1 MIRTASVSRRLVLP
15 RRRLLPS
22 PAHPTAL
29 EVPMKKRTL
38 SRIMAASSQAAAAT
52 SLKKRD
58 ERGVAMS
65 ILLLFARHRSLSSS
79 QIAGLLK
86 IPTSTVHRHLQTL
99 LQAGFVVESQVI
111 GRYSAGPE
119 VVRLADNYR
128 QEALAQGVVRQRLE
142 QLSQAT
148 GELAAFLVQSSGEA
162 LCVESVESEHIL
174 SCSYAPGRSR
184 PLLHGAS
191 ARAILAFLP
200 DEEVDGLFAAQFL
213 TKDEEAG
220 IRADLQNIRER
231 GYSTSSG
238 ALAPGIWGV
247 SAPVFNEAGGL
258 AGVLTTMVPLE
269 RAGTDEAREQFI
281 YSTCEA
287 ALDLSKVDSPA

>member
-1 MIRTASVSRRLVLP
+1 
-15 RRRLLPS
+15 
-22 PAHPTAL
+22 
-29 EVPMKKRTL
+29 MKKRTL
-38 SRIMAASSQAAAAT
+38 SRIMAASSQAAAAA

-79 QIAGLLK
+79 QIAGLLR
-86 IPTSTVHRHLQTL
+86 IPASTVYRHLQTL

-142 QLSQAT
+142 QLSQET
-148 GELAAFLVQSSGEA
+148 GELAAYLVQSGGEA

-174 SCSYAPGRSR
+174 SCSYAAGRSR

-200 DEEVDGLFAAQFL
+200 DEEVSEMFAAQFL
-213 TKDEEAG
+213 TKDEEGA
-220 IRADLQNIRER
+220 IRADLENIRER

-247 SAPVFNEAGGL
+247 SAPVFNETGGL
-258 AGVLTTMVPLE
+258 AGVVTTMVPLE
-269 RAGTDEAREQFI
+269 RAGTDDARTQFI

-287 ALDLSKVDSPA
+287 ALDLSKVDSPG

>member
-1 MIRTASVSRRLVLP
+1 
-15 RRRLLPS
+15 
-22 PAHPTAL
+22 
-29 EVPMKKRTL
+29 MKKRTL
-38 SRIMAASSQAAAAT
+38 SRIKTASSQVAAAAS

-58 ERGVAMS
+58 ERGVAMN
-65 ILLLFARHRSLSSS
+65 ILLLFARHRSLSSA
-79 QIAGLLK
+79 QISGLLR
-86 IPTSTVHRHLQTL
+86 IPASTVYRHLQAL

-142 QLSQAT
+142 RLSQQT
-148 GELAAFLVQSSGEA
+148 GELAAFMVQSSGEA
-162 LCVESVESEHIL
+162 LCVESVESEHFL
-174 SCSYAPGRSR
+174 SCSYAAGRSR

-200 DEEVDGLFAAQFL
+200 EEEVGEIFAAQFL
-213 TKDEEAG
+213 TRDEEAA
-220 IRADLQNIRER
+220 IRDDLENIRER

-247 SAPVFNEAGGL
+247 SAPVYNETGSL
-258 AGVLTTMVPLE
+258 AGVVTTMVPIE
-269 RAGTDEAREQFI
+269 RAGTDDARAQFI

-287 ALDLSKVDSPA
+287 ALDLSKVGSPA

>member
-1 MIRTASVSRRLVLP
+1 
-15 RRRLLPS
+15 
-22 PAHPTAL
+22 
-29 EVPMKKRTL
+29 MKKRTL
-38 SRIMAASSQAAAAT
+38 SRIMAASGQAAAAAT

-58 ERGVAMS
+58 ERGVAMN

-79 QIAGLLK
+79 QIASLLR
-86 IPTSTVHRHLQTL
+86 IPASTVYRHLQTL

-128 QEALAQGVVRQRLE
+128 QEALAQGLVRQRLE
-142 QLSQAT
+142 QLSSET

-174 SCSYAPGRSR
+174 SCSYAAGRSR

-191 ARAILAFLP
+191 ARALLASLP
-200 DEEVDGLFAAQFL
+200 DEEVDEIFAAQFL
-213 TKDEEAG
+213 AKDEESA
-220 IRADLQNIRER
+220 IRADLENIRER
-231 GYSTSSG
+231 GYATSSG

-247 SAPVFNEAGGL
+247 SAPVYNETGTL
-258 AGVLTTMVPLE
+258 AGVVTTMVPIE
-269 RAGTDEAREQFI
+269 RAGTDDARAQFI

-287 ALDLSKVDSPA
+287 ALDLSKVSSPA